1 MLLDNFITINQK
13 KYSFTAGETILAVC
27 LRNEIFIP
35 ALCKHPDLEA
45 QGKCR
50 VCLVKGAG
58 RGRATACST
67 PAENDLNIKTNTVE
81 VKRARRTNLEMIYAE
96 HIEKCDACIQE
107 HNCALK
113 KFAESY
119 GLKLTRFQDRKGK
132 SPLWHFGALSPQR
145 LVQEQKEVARH
156 FKDQKEIK
164 FRQSQLELYG
174 QGFVEFDSAKCID
187 CGICTEVCSNRQ
199 TVDFCET
206 AGKGFTTQTK
216 PVDDETKDCV
226 YCGQCIVHCPVGAI
240 QGVPHWSAVEEL
252 LKNKKKLGK
261 IMIGQIAPSIR
272 TSIGEEFNLPYGE
285 VMTGQL
291 AGSLKKLGFDA
302 AFDVTVGADFTTY
315 EEARELVEWLEK
327 GKDRPMITS
336 CCPGWVRFAEFYLP
350 DFVSHLT
357 TTRSP
362 EIISGMMAK
371 TYWAK
376 LKKVRPEDVIVVSIM
391 PCTAKKQEI
400 SLARQRLP
408 NGLPAVDFVLTT
420 REYGYLLKKHQ
431 IDLAKIKPKPM
442 DDPLGVSSGAG
453 VIYGAS
459 GGVMESALRTAE
471 YFLQVKK
478 ETGSWQKV
486 IRGEKHYC
494 RGGFAKS
501 SLCRTRLEFKEVR
514 GDEAV
519 KTAIVKLAG
528 VKLKVAVVHGLG
540 NARKLLTAIKAKK
553 VKYDYVEVMACPG
566 GCIGGGGQ
574 PVPTNAGIRKK
585 SAASL
590 YAVDKNLPIR
600 AAHLNETVLKIYR
613 EYLKGDQKLIEALL
627 HCRYKIGE
635 RRGYI

>member
-50 VCLVKGAG
+50 VCLVEVAG
-58 RGRATACST
+58 RGLATACST

-164 FRQSQLELYG
+164 FRQAQLELQG

-206 AGKGFTTQTK
+206 AGKGFNTQTK
-216 PVDDETKDCV
+216 PVDNKTKDCV

-315 EEARELVEWLEK
+315 EEARELVEW
-327 GKDRPMITS
+327 
-336 CCPGWVRFAEFYLP
+336 
-350 DFVSHLT
+350 
-357 TTRSP
+357 
-362 EIISGMMAK
+362 
-371 TYWAK
+371 

-478 ETGSWQKV
+478 ETGGWQKG
-486 IRGEKHYC
+486 IRGEKDYC
-494 RGGFAKS
+494 RGGCGNS
-501 SLCRTRLEFKEVR
+501 SLFRTRLEFKEVR

-574 PVPTNAGIRKK
+574 PIPTTEEIRKK
-585 SAASL
+585 
-590 YAVDKNLPIR
+590 R
-600 AAHLNETVLKIYR
+600 M
-613 EYLKGDQKLIEALL
+613 EALYKLDKSKKIRKSTDNKQALEILDWLREKGEKLEHSVL
-627 HCRYKIGE
+627 HTKYK
-635 RRGYI
+635 RVK